1 MTVFIGA
8 DWLDDF
14 FQATIVVDIDMRQL
28 REQVKT
34 ARKYIE
40 ENPEVSMVELNASDP
55 VEVDGELFED
65 MEDLAESGYLIPYPH
80 SAYEEKPV
88 NNSGPFS
95 TEYYLRY
102 GRVNVSMHSVYY
114 ICSPKYWDVDLS
126 FYVDMEE
133 EE

>member
-8 DWLDDF
+8 TVF
-14 FQATIVVDIDMRQL
+14 RRFPATIVVDINMRQL

-34 ARKYIE
+34 ARKFIE
-40 ENPEVSMVELNASDP
+40 ENPEVRMVELNASDP
-55 VEVDGELFED
+55 VEIDGELFED
-65 MEDLAESGYLIPYPH
+65 MEDLAENGCLIPYPH
-80 SAYEEKPV
+80 SAYEEK
-88 NNSGPFS
+88 
-95 TEYYLRY
+95 TEHYMRY
-102 GRVNVSMHSVYY
+102 GRVNVSTHSVYY

>member
-8 DWLDDF
+8 DWIDDF
-14 FQATIVVDIDMRQL
+14 FQATIVVDINMRQL

-34 ARKYIE
+34 ARKFIE

-65 MEDLAESGYLIPYPH
+65 MEDLAENGCLIPYPH
-80 SAYEEKPV
+80 SAYEEK
-88 NNSGPFS
+88 
-95 TEYYLRY
+95 TEHYMRY
-102 GRVNVSMHSVYY
+102 GRVNVSTHSVYY

>member
-14 FQATIVVDIDMRQL
+14 FQATIVVDINMRQL

-34 ARKYIE
+34 ARKFIE

-65 MEDLAESGYLIPYPH
+65 MEDLAENGCLIPYPH
-80 SAYEEKPV
+80 SAYEEK
-88 NNSGPFS
+88 
-95 TEYYLRY
+95 TEHYMRY
-102 GRVNVSMHSVYY
+102 GRVNVSTHSVYY

>member
-8 DWLDDF
+8 DWIDDF
-14 FQATIVVDIDMRQL
+14 FQATIVVDINMRQL

-34 ARKYIE
+34 ARKFIE

-65 MEDLAESGYLIPYPH
+65 MEDLAENGCLIPYPH
-80 SAYEEKPV
+80 SAYEER
-88 NNSGPFS
+88 
-95 TEYYLRY
+95 TEHYMRY
-102 GRVNVSMHSVYY
+102 GRVNVSTHSVYY

>member
-8 DWLDDF
+8 TVF
-14 FQATIVVDIDMRQL
+14 RRFPATIVVDINMRQL

-34 ARKYIE
+34 ARKFIE

-55 VEVDGELFED
+55 VEIDGELFED
-65 MEDLAESGYLIPYPH
+65 MEDLAENGCLIPYPH
-80 SAYEEKPV
+80 SAYEEK
-88 NNSGPFS
+88 
-95 TEYYLRY
+95 TEHYMRY
-102 GRVNVSMHSVYY
+102 GRVNVSTHSVYY

>member
-14 FQATIVVDIDMRQL
+14 FQATIVVNIDMRQL

-34 ARKYIE
+34 ARKFIE

-65 MEDLAESGYLIPYPH
+65 MEDLAENGCLIPYPH
-80 SAYEEKPV
+80 SAYEEK
-88 NNSGPFS
+88 
-95 TEYYLRY
+95 TEHYMRY
-102 GRVNVSMHSVYY
+102 GRVNVSTHSVYY
-114 ICSPKYWDVDLS
+114 ICSPKNWDVDLS

>member
-8 DWLDDF
+8 GWIDDF

-65 MEDLAESGYLIPYPH
+65 MEDLAENGCLIPYPH
-80 SAYEEKPV
+80 SAYEEK
-88 NNSGPFS
+88 
-95 TEYYLRY
+95 TEHYMRY
-102 GRVNVSMHSVYY
+102 GRVNVWRDSVYY

>member
-8 DWLDDF
+8 DWIDDF
-14 FQATIVVDIDMRQL
+14 FQATIVVDINMRQL

-34 ARKYIE
+34 ARKFIE

-65 MEDLAESGYLIPYPH
+65 MEDLAENGCLIPYPH
-80 SAYEEKPV
+80 SAYEEK
-88 NNSGPFS
+88 
-95 TEYYLRY
+95 TEHYMRY

>member
-14 FQATIVVDIDMRQL
+14 FQATIVVDINMRQL

-34 ARKYIE
+34 ARKFIE
-40 ENPEVSMVELNASDP
+40 ENPEVRMVELNASDP
-55 VEVDGELFED
+55 VEIDGELFED
-65 MEDLAESGYLIPYPH
+65 MEDLAENGCLIPYPH
-80 SAYEEKPV
+80 SAYEEK
-88 NNSGPFS
+88 
-95 TEYYLRY
+95 TEHYMRY

>member
-8 DWLDDF
+8 GWLDDYF
-14 FQATIVVDIDMRQL
+14 HTTIVVDINMRQL

-34 ARKYIE
+34 ARKFIE
-40 ENPEVSMVELNASDP
+40 ETPEVSMVELNANDP
-55 VEVDGELFED
+55 EEVDGELFED
-65 MEDLAESGYLIPYPH
+65 MEDLAEISCLIPYPH
-80 SAYEEKPV
+80 SAYEEK
-88 NNSGPFS
+88 
-95 TEYYLRY
+95 TEHYMRY

-114 ICSPKYWDVDLS
+114 ICSPKHWDVDLS